1 MPAASSIAMEK
12 VKSSNLVAIG
22 YDQPSRILR
31 ILFQEDRY
39 YDYENVPA
47 ALYLSLMAATSKGS
61 FFQKYIKNNFKYRRV
76 TGQVEVN
83 ATLGFDEARQQF
95 YLADVNGKVK

>member
-1 MPAASSIAMEK
+1 
-12 VKSSNLVAIG
+12 
-22 YDQPSRILR
+22 
-31 ILFQEDRY
+31 
-39 YDYENVPA
+39 
-47 ALYLSLMAATSKGS
+47 MAATSKGS

-95 YLADVNGKVK
+95 YLADVNGKVKG